1 MHGLLHGVD
10 VIVDCNPVGIGA
22 ANLDHYR
29 EGGGQSRLP
38 RGEKH
43 AFTGH
48 SFVAHANY
56 ESALDRDATRFASC
70 TTTARTL
77 FAVRDSNLLKKAR
90 GVLIRRATDSWESD
104 HSSIMNTMVPERSG
118 WLHLRVWL
126 GVGRSWG
133 G

>member
-10 VIVDCNPVGIGA
+10 VIVGCNAVGIGA
-22 ANLDHYR
+22 AHLDHYR

-77 FAVRDSNLLKKAR
+77 SAVRDSNLLKKAR
-90 GVLIRRATDSWESD
+90 GVLLRQATDPWESD
-104 HSSIMNTMVPERSG
+104 HSSIMNTMVPEGSERPRI
-118 WLHLRVWL
+118 RVWR
-126 GVGRSWG
+126 GVGRLWAG
-133 G
+133 